1 VTKQPKPEPEQS
13 PEEIARV
20 MVNGGAFTDKDAIR
34 VADMY
39 LWHVDD
45 GATEDVA

>member
-1 VTKQPKPEPEQS
+1 LTKQPEPLEQD
-13 PEEIARV
+13 PVEIART
-20 MVNGGAFTDKDAIR
+20 MLSGGAFTDKDAIR